1 MKRWIMAFA
10 LLLTW
15 TPVAAMADDTELARE
30 HFERGVALLD
40 DSQFA
45 RALIELERSLAIR
58 PTAPVL
64 FNLGLAYRGVGRYQ
78 DAIKHFRRFL
88 DVRHETKHREMANLA
103 TTLIQELE
111 AALVHVE
118 VQVTGD
124 ATTVRVDDRS
134 VARGDGVHRV
144 VLDPGSHV
152 FEANRDGYVPARATV
167 LLKAGARERIVLDAG
182 ETPKP
187 SHVTVETRPAGAEIW
202 LDGKLVARGRYE
214 GRVTSGT
221 RRLRVAASG
230 YESEERSLRVGPGS
244 RQQVSITLTEASRP
258 VTKEWWFWAGS
269 AAVAGATV
277 LTVILLQ
284 PEEESPHAGSLGFV
298 TEALR

>member
-1 MKRWIMAFA
+1 MKRGIMVLA
-10 LLLTW
+10 LLLSW
-15 TPVAAMADDTELARE
+15 TPCGAMAEDTELARE
-30 HFERGVALLD
+30 HFDRGVALLD

-45 RALIELERSLAIR
+45 RAVVELERSLGIR
-58 PTAPVL
+58 ETAPVL
-64 FNLGLAYRGVGRYQ
+64 FNLGLAYRGVGRYR
-78 DAIKHFRRFL
+78 DAIQQLRRFL
-88 DVRHETKHREMANLA
+88 DVRQGNKHREMANLA
-103 TTLIQELE
+103 ATLVQELE

-118 VQVTGD
+118 IQVTGH
-124 ATTVRVDDRS
+124 ATTVRVDDRT
-134 VARGDGVHRV
+134 VARADGTHKA

-152 FEANRDGYVPARATV
+152 FEASREGYVPARTTT

-182 ETPKP
+182 KTPKP
-187 SHVTVETRPAGAEIW
+187 SRITVETRPSEAEIW
-202 LDGKLVARGRYE
+202 LDGKLMARGRYGGE
-214 GRVTSGT
+214 VASGT
-221 RRLRVAASG
+221 RKLRVIASG
-230 YESEERSLRVGPGS
+230 YEPEERSLRVGPGS

-258 VTKEWWFWAGS
+258 VTKQWWFWAGS